1 MLRADAMMVGM
12 SENPVVMWNRDPAES
27 PEAPLLVLF
36 HGYGSNEQDLMGL
49 VPQLPQDF
57 VVASVRAPLAQPPG
71 YSWFP
76 LYDEEAF
83 GPDAIRAAVEPLVGW
98 LREQAEGR
106 PSTTLLGFSQGMSIA
121 TSLVRAMP
129 SEITAV
135 IGLSGFVVPEPLEI
149 FRDDELKEKPFKLF
163 WGRDPQDP
171 IVNDQLVDMTA
182 EWLVEHADTM
192 KVHYQGIGHSV
203 SPQEIG
209 HVNEYLTRMV
219 LGR

>member
-1 MLRADAMMVGM
+1 MVGM

-36 HGYGSNEQDLMGL
+36 HGFGSNEQDLMGL

-83 GPDAIRAAVEPLVGW
+83 GPEAIRAAVEPLVGW

-106 PSTTLLGFSQGMSIA
+106 PSTTLLGFCQGMSIA

-182 EWLVEHADTM
+182 EWLAEHADTM